1 MQIDTAYSTGIQ
13 YSQQKAAETTASKAL
28 HAAADKKLKEACKGF
43 EAMFMNMMY
52 KEMRKSV
59 PKNELFGNSNADE
72 IMQDMLDTEMVDRM
86 ADAGGFGLADIMYK
100 QLKLDE
106 QARADMDARNKAKI
120 EARNDRLGI

>member
-28 HAAADKKLKEACKGF
+28 HAAEDKKLKEACKGF

-72 IMQDMLDTEMVDRM
+72 RICWTLKWWT
-86 ADAGGFGLADIMYK
+86 AWLTLAVLAWLISC
-100 QLKLDE
+100 
-106 QARADMDARNKAKI
+106 I
-120 EARNDRLGI
+120 SS

>member
-28 HAAADKKLKEACKGF
+28 HAAEDKKLKEACKGF

-72 IMQDMLDTEMVDRM
+72 IMQDIKEGR
-86 ADAGGFGLADIMYK
+86 ADKYTSIVRKKFGL
-100 QLKLDE
+100 QE
-106 QARADMDARNKAKI
+106 
-120 EARNDRLGI
+120 